1 MSSPRAP
8 FIPAANITGKHDL
21 PRTHQISGV
30 LVDGLVRRAARML
43 PRRVVADHRRDGQ
56 SEALDPAY
64 EIPSQPLGMP
74 SGQRGNDDLVKV
86 SAANRVL
93 NGLPCIRASDAARDG
108 LTGRTP
114 KQRNGR
120 VKRPVGGHAIP
131 RIGNEQREFAC
142 AGPCPATHLR
152 KQPWRCRRAIGDHK
166 HTDCSCGLHQRHQC
180 PARRL
185 PGWPSDQ
192 APKMA
197 RSTFSK
203 TDSSGY
209 CGCRRSWIRSAVS
222 LGAGRR
228 SSHPSQRGSLTS
240 PPQGCSSAI
249 TPPIARAALLT
260 GISDNTPECDRASSR
275 S

>member
-93 NGLPCIRASDAARDG
+93 NSLPCIRASDAARDG

-152 KQPWRCRRAIGDHK
+152 KQPWRCRRAIGHHK
-166 HTDCSCGLHQRHQC
+166 HTDCSCGLHQPR
-180 PARRL
+180 P
-185 PGWPSDQ
+185 
-192 APKMA
+192 
-197 RSTFSK
+197 FSAV
-203 TDSSGY
+203 
-209 CGCRRSWIRSAVS
+209 RSALS
-222 LGAGRR
+222 LRHAER
-228 SSHPSQRGSLTS
+228 
-240 PPQGCSSAI
+240 CSS
-249 TPPIARAALLT
+249 TSMPGPPVARMALRPGAEDGPINVLQ
-260 GISDNTPECDRASSR
+260 DR
-275 S
+275 

>member
-43 PRRVVADHRRDGQ
+43 PRRVVADHRRHGQ

-93 NGLPCIRASDAARDG
+93 NSLPCIRASDAARDG

-152 KQPWRCRRAIGDHK
+152 KQPWRCRRAIGHHK
-166 HTDCSCGLHQRHQC
+166 HTDCSCGLHQHINAWAAGC
-180 PARRL
+180 PDGPPTRRRRWPDQRSPRPIGRGIAVAAARGFAPPYRSE
-185 PGWPSDQ
+185 PAVGAATQ
-192 APKMA
+192 A
-197 RSTFSK
+197 
-203 TDSSGY
+203 
-209 CGCRRSWIRSAVS
+209 SAGV
-222 LGAGRR
+222 
-228 SSHPSQRGSLTS
+228 
-240 PPQGCSSAI
+240 
-249 TPPIARAALLT
+249 
-260 GISDNTPECDRASSR
+260 
-275 S
+275 